1 MPGWSAASEEELNS
15 QRDYTLLPE
24 DEYIAKVTSVEIK
37 KDQANKFPSKGDMDP
52 THDMIVLKAE
62 VLSFADGEPL
72 VDDAG
77 NPVEDE
83 VISFQAWLNP
93 KKVGLVPQI
102 AKTRKAFA
110 AILGQPV
117 GERINIGDLNELVGK
132 TFIVAL
138 KPNNGYNNAYDFRPH
153 KRVRTR
159 GTTARGPVEGIDLM
173 EKAKEIYDEDSPTNR
188 SPAPDV
194 TAVVSDD
201 LDF

>member
-194 TAVVSDD
+194 TAKDTDD

>member
-93 KKVGLVPQI
+93 KKRGLVPQI